1 MATAKKKR
9 TTKKKAVKKAMESV
23 PVNLEKR
30 VVIGRIE
37 DLKSTLI
44 SALETDHVRI
54 NGSAVEAVDTAS
66 LQLLVAFFNER
77 RSRDLQCSW
86 DAVSDEFVD
95 RARITGLQAHLGL
108 DAEHAAAAS

>member
-9 TTKKKAVKKAMESV
+9 TTKKKAAKKAMESI

-44 SALETDHVRI
+44 SALDTDHVRF

-66 LQLLVAFFNER
+66 LQLLVAFFNKR
-77 RSRDLQCSW
+77 RGKDLQCSW

-95 RARITGLQAHLGL
+95 RARVTGLTPWLGL
-108 DAEHAAAAS
+108 DADNAAAAS

>member
-9 TTKKKAVKKAMESV
+9 TSRKKAAPKAMESV
-23 PVNLEKR
+23 PINLEKR

-44 SALETDHVRI
+44 SAMETEHVRF

-77 RSRDLQCSW
+77 STRKLQCSW
-86 DAVSDEFVD
+86 DAVSDEFTE
-95 RARITGLQAHLGL
+95 RARVIGLTPWLGL
-108 DAEHAAAAS
+108 DADNAASAS

>member
-9 TTKKKAVKKAMESV
+9 TTKKKAVKKAMESI

-44 SALETDHVRI
+44 GALETDHVRF

-77 RSRDLQCSW
+77 RSRKLQCTW

-95 RARITGLQAHLGL
+95 RARVTGLLASLGL
-108 DAEHAAAAS
+108 DADHAAAAS

>member
-9 TTKKKAVKKAMESV
+9 TTKKKAAPKAMDRV

-44 SALETDHVRI
+44 SAMEAEHVRFDA
-54 NGSAVEAVDTAS
+54 SAVEAVDTAS

-77 RSRDLQCSW
+77 GARKLQCSW
-86 DAVSDEFVD
+86 DAVSDEFTE
-95 RARITGLQAHLGL
+95 RARITGLTPWLGL
-108 DAEHAAAAS
+108 DADNAAAAS